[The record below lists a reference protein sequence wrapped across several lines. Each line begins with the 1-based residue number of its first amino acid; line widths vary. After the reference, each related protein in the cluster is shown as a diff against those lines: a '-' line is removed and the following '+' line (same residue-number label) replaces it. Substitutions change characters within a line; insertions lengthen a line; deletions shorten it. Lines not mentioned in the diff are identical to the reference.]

1 MRKKSYICSVNAK
14 YVLSVAQA
22 SVCNGFV
29 CYSTVNECK
38 GTKTSGKVPNVSVKH
53 FGILPN
59 FNVSSRFSCVYKTK
73 KHYGKLNS
81 VQERLDYLIKIKK
94 MSENAFMKATGT
106 NNIGKMRSGKL
117 SISEGTISKICNS
130 LGVSYSWLKYG
141 SGSMNGNMVIQLGE
155 THQKI
160 EESINEAFKHGIPM
174 AQLINAGN
182 VGDNSQNITTGT
194 ERAKERE
201 EESFKDKNAQLI
213 QIINAQ
219 NETIKSKDSEIRLLR
234 KILADNGIEV

>member
-1 MRKKSYICSVNAK
+1 M
-14 YVLSVAQA
+14 
-22 SVCNGFV
+22 
-29 CYSTVNECK
+29 
-38 GTKTSGKVPNVSVKH
+38 GT
-53 FGILPN
+53 
-59 FNVSSRFSCVYKTK
+59 
-73 KHYGKLNS
+73 LNS
-81 VQERLDYLIKIKK
+81 VKERLDYLIKIKK

-106 NNIGKMRSGKL
+106 NNIGKMRSGKIA
-117 SISEGTISKICNS
+117 ISEGTISKICNS

-155 THQKI
+155 TNKKI

-174 AQLINAGN
+174 TQLINAGN
-182 VGDNSQNITTGT
+182 VGDNSQNIITGT
-194 ERAKERE
+194 ERTKERE

>member
-1 MRKKSYICSVNAK
+1 M
-14 YVLSVAQA
+14 
-22 SVCNGFV
+22 
-29 CYSTVNECK
+29 
-38 GTKTSGKVPNVSVKH
+38 GT
-53 FGILPN
+53 
-59 FNVSSRFSCVYKTK
+59 
-73 KHYGKLNS
+73 LNS

-141 SGSMNGNMVIQLGE
+141 SGSMNGNMVIQPVE

-174 AQLINAGN
+174 AKLINAGN

-234 KILADNGIEV
+234 KILTDNGIEV

>member
-1 MRKKSYICSVNAK
+1 M
-14 YVLSVAQA
+14 
-22 SVCNGFV
+22 
-29 CYSTVNECK
+29 
-38 GTKTSGKVPNVSVKH
+38 GT
-53 FGILPN
+53 
-59 FNVSSRFSCVYKTK
+59 
-73 KHYGKLNS
+73 LNS

-141 SGSMNGNMVIQLGE
+141 SGSMNGSMVIGLGDEVRQQMENSIRGALEHGLPMTQL
-155 THQKI
+155 T
-160 EESINEAFKHGIPM
+160 
-174 AQLINAGN
+174 NAGN
-182 VGDNSQNITTGT
+182 NSQNITTGT

-201 EESFKDKNAQLI
+201 EQSAKEKNSQLI

-219 NETIKSKDSEIRLLR
+219 NETIKSKDAEIKLLR
-234 KILADNGIEV
+234 KILADNGIDV

>member
-1 MRKKSYICSVNAK
+1 M
-14 YVLSVAQA
+14 
-22 SVCNGFV
+22 
-29 CYSTVNECK
+29 
-38 GTKTSGKVPNVSVKH
+38 GT
-53 FGILPN
+53 
-59 FNVSSRFSCVYKTK
+59 
-73 KHYGKLNS
+73 LNS

-141 SGSMNGNMVIQLGE
+141 SGSMDGNMVIQLGE
-155 THQKI
+155 ETHRKI
-160 EESINEAFKHGIPM
+160 EESLNEAFKKGIPM

-201 EESFKDKNAQLI
+201 EESLKEKNAQLI

-219 NETIKSKDSEIRLLR
+219 NETIKSKENEIRLLR

>member
-1 MRKKSYICSVNAK
+1 M
-14 YVLSVAQA
+14 
-22 SVCNGFV
+22 
-29 CYSTVNECK
+29 
-38 GTKTSGKVPNVSVKH
+38 GT
-53 FGILPN
+53 
-59 FNVSSRFSCVYKTK
+59 
-73 KHYGKLNS
+73 LNS

-141 SGSMNGNMVIQLGE
+141 SGSMNGSMVIGLGDDVRQQMENSIRGALEHGLPMTQL
-155 THQKI
+155 T
-160 EESINEAFKHGIPM
+160 
-174 AQLINAGN
+174 NAGN
-182 VGDNSQNITTGT
+182 NSQNITTGT

-201 EESFKDKNAQLI
+201 EQSAKEKNSQLI

-219 NETIKSKDSEIRLLR
+219 NETIKSKDAEIKLLR
-234 KILADNGIEV
+234 KILADNGIDV